1 MSKRPA
7 EAYIWEDSGLVCMA
21 RVIGEDAEN
30 LVQADVSSI
39 DCTVTHLPTGAFTE
53 PDVTVSSA
61 VFNTLQTDSRWTVD
75 STGYNFRFT
84 VPAASFAKA
93 GKARVEFKFTPASG
107 QPFHVV
113 FDVQVSALYRS

>member
-1 MSKRPA
+1 
-7 EAYIWEDSGLVCMA
+7 MA

-39 DCTVTHLPTGAFTE
+39 DCTVWHVPTGTKTE

-61 VFNTLQTDSRWTVD
+61 VFNALQTDSRWTVD

-93 GKARVEFKFTPASG
+93 GKTRVEFKFTPASG
-107 QPFHVV
+107 QAFHVV
-113 FDVQVSALYRS
+113 FDVQVRALYRS